1 MDLIRELQGAKTV
14 GIAGHVN
21 PDGDAVGSAAALR
34 LYIMK
39 RMPGTR
45 VDMFSEPIYG
55 ALKRLI
61 PSSDEINTTFETDV
75 ESYDVFIAV
84 DAGAGRLGGAEA
96 LFERAGKRLNI
107 DHHVSS
113 GSGSGDV
120 NLVRAEASSTCELVY
135 TLLEE
140 EYIDEPIA
148 RALYIGIVTDTGVFK
163 YSNTGTGTM
172 RIAGELL
179 KYGFDHTKLIN
190 EVFFGKTYVQHQIL
204 GRALLESM
212 LIREGTCIISVLDRK
227 TLDFYKATSSDTD
240 GIASQLMLTEGV
252 QCAIFMYETSPLTY
266 RVSLRSNGKVNVAK
280 IAAFYGGGGHERAA
294 GCTINAPWHDIVNNI
309 SDSIEMQLYGR

>member
-148 RALYIGIVTDTGVFK
+148 RALYIGIVTD
-163 YSNTGTGTM
+163 
-172 RIAGELL
+172 
-179 KYGFDHTKLIN
+179 DHTKLIN

-266 RVSLRSNGKVNVAK
+266 RVSLRSNGEVNVAK